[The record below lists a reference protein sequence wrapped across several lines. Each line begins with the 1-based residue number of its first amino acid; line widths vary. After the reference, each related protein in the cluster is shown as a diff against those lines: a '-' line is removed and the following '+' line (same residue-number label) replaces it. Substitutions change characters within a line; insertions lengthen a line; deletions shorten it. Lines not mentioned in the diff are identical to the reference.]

1 MNISNYIDYTLLKPD
16 ATSRDIM
23 QLCEIATENNYHSIC
38 VNSCY
43 VSLANQLLN
52 QSDVKICSTVGFPLG
67 SMSTAAKVLEAEKAI
82 EDGASEIDMVINIG
96 YLKSG
101 NYMAVLKDITD
112 VKLAVGKAPLK
123 AIIEV
128 SELSKNEI
136 IKACEICLDANVDF
150 IKTSSGF
157 SKSGATLTAVKIIKK
172 TIKNRAKIKASGGI
186 RDFETAIKYIDAGA
200 DRIGTSTAIKSEDD
214 GTILRNTKIFKYY
227 IEQANQAKTKAEI
240 QAKSATR

>member
-1 MNISNYIDYTLLKPD
+1 MNISNYIDYTLLKPN

-23 QLCEIATENNYHSIC
+23 ELCETAIKNNYHSIC

-43 VSLANQLLN
+43 VSLVNQLLD
-52 QSDVKICSTVGFPLG
+52 QSNVKVCSTVGFPLG
-67 SMSTAAKVLEAEKAI
+67 AMSTAAKVFEAEKAI

-112 VKLAVGKAPLK
+112 VKLAVGTAPLK

-150 IKTSSGF
+150 IKTSTGF
-157 SKSGATLTAVKIIKK
+157 SKNGATLTAVKIIKK
-172 TIKNRAKIKASGGI
+172 TIKNRAKIKAAGGI
-186 RDFETAIKYIDAGA
+186 RDFETALKYIDAGA
-200 DRIGTSTAIKSEDD
+200 DRIGTSSAIQPDDD
-214 GTILRNTKIFKYY
+214 GELLRNTKIFKYY
-227 IEQANQAKTKAEI
+227 IEQANKAETE
-240 QAKSATR
+240 AKEKPTAN